1 MNQTP
6 LIEYLLELIFR
17 YFGGCNGLGHGDIT
31 TYFIYII
38 YIFEDPHGEALEDL
52 DLPYSHLIIKE
63 RGFFCIVPESIFLT
77 AFGNENSL
85 SGAPGIS

>member
-1 MNQTP
+1 MNQTS

-38 YIFEDPHGEALEDL
+38 YIFEDPHGETLEDL

-63 RGFFCIVPESIFLT
+63 RGFFLYCS
-77 AFGNENSL
+77 
-85 SGAPGIS
+85 